1 MINMAASIIRR
12 EDMFCVSK
20 INAAEKPENKAIPA
34 DDGIALIC
42 NPRLLGLA
50 NSNGLNVSNKQPTK
64 AIKED
69 IRYIIYIELCSFLI
83 NLNTTL

>member
-12 EDMFCVSK
+12 EDIFCVSK
-20 INAAEKPENKAIPA
+20 INATEKPENKAIPA
-34 DDGIALIC
+34 DDGISLTC

-50 NSNGLNVSNKQPTK
+50 NSNGLNVSNKQPKK

-69 IRYIIYIELCSFLI
+69 IRYIIYIRLCSLLI